1 MSRSLSSPLDLRAR
15 LLLSAT
21 ASLLVVCA
29 PVRAQKAE
37 DAFANPASA
46 PSPVMD
52 DRKALQ
58 ELFKDK
64 SSEDLHRDML
74 TMYARRQVVTG
85 AAAVCTRVDPEMGK
99 SVNELKETW
108 LDHNR
113 DYLTVANVAFDEFSA
128 QIEKLAGAAGK
139 ENYRQRILGTAM
151 EAGES
156 ATRQYL
162 DGTTVTNGQVPSVK
176 SCNRFRDQIS
186 SGRMDFVFSPE
197 TTIELK
203 KYAARKWPSMK
214 L

>member
-1 MSRSLSSPLDLRAR
+1 MPRSLLC
-15 LLLSAT
+15 AT

-46 PSPVMD
+46 PSSPVMD

-85 AAAVCTRVDPEMGK
+85 AAAVCTRVDAAMDK
-99 SVNELKETW
+99 SVNELKEAW

-162 DGTTVTNGQVPSVK
+162 DGTTATNGQVPSVK
-176 SCNRFRDQIS
+176 SCDRFRDQIS